1 MTWVKDWQ
9 ERSASEAQR
18 LDRLYGGGRG
28 RVRRAVE
35 QRQLAEEV
43 ARLKA
48 GDDRLIALRRRQ
60 NDLHRARR
68 HDVERIAGIVL
79 VKDDLVAPES
89 TSHQGAG
96 DNAQSLRFDM
106 GKQGASPQACDH
118 EFVVRHPYPNLHR
131 WPRRRAPC
139 PPGGVASIQRSSQ
152 NLA

>member
-79 VKDDLVAPES
+79 VKDDLVASEATP
-89 TSHQGAG
+89 HH
-96 DNAQSLRFDM
+96 
-106 GKQGASPQACDH
+106 C
-118 EFVVRHPYPNLHR
+118 V
-131 WPRRRAPC
+131 
-139 PPGGVASIQRSSQ
+139 SQ
-152 NLA
+152 NGQSIGL